1 MTEDRLAELMVKVVD
16 GVATPAEREEL
27 MAVVTR
33 SPELTAELSAQRA
46 VKAATDGWTRR
57 LEADLRADRRER
69 DGPNWLAGLGVTLL
83 LVSLVVLVSG
93 AVAEVWLD
101 DAPVWVKLGFGGG
114 AASVAVLVTWAVW
127 SRLRRGKDPYEEV
140 VR

>member
-1 MTEDRLAELMVKVVD
+1 
-16 GVATPAEREEL
+16 

-57 LEADLRADRRER
+57 LEEDLRADRRER
-69 DGPNWLAGLGVTLL
+69 DGPNWLAGIGVGLL
-83 LVSLVVLVSG
+83 LVSLVVLVIG

>member
-1 MTEDRLAELMVKVVD
+1 MKILNRQKQVQPAPSRRLAPPGD
-16 GVATPAEREEL
+16 RSRRPRRPDATP
-27 MAVVTR
+27 
-33 SPELTAELSAQRA
+33 P
-46 VKAATDGWTRR
+46 
-57 LEADLRADRRER
+57 
-69 DGPNWLAGLGVTLL
+69 DGPNWLAGIGVGLL